1 MRTTRLF
8 RLLDAE
14 LVDAEDDLRDLE
26 ATLKARCDAREITN
40 YVYRENNALLEQ
52 ELRGIERIRRAL
64 HSFEPD
70 AYADIELFSED
81 VLSLVRDHVEH
92 HGVPG
97 AVESIVARRLHRLT
111 QFVREEDPA
120 SAR

>member
-1 MRTTRLF
+1 MRTARLF

-14 LVDAEDDLRDLE
+14 LVDAEEDIRDLE
-26 ATLKARCDAREITN
+26 ATLKTRCEAREITN

-64 HSFEPD
+64 RSFNPD
-70 AYADIELFSED
+70 AYADIDLFGRD
-81 VLSLVRDHVEH
+81 VLALVQDHVKH
-92 HGVPG
+92 HDVPG

-111 QFVREEDPA
+111 QFVREADA
-120 SAR
+120 TSIR